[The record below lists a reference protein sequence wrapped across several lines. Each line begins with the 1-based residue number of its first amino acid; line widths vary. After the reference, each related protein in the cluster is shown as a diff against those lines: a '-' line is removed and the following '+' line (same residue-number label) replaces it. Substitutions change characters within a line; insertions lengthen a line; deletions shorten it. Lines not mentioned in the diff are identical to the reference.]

1 MTTLENQVENI
12 LIFKTNV
19 RSRKDLKKLSRCIE
33 EDQRLKSWNVDM
45 EDIDKV
51 LRVVA
56 SDISIDDV
64 ILLLQKAG
72 FSCEELQD

>member
-19 RSRKDLKKLSRCIE
+19 RSRKDLKKLAKCIE
-33 EDQRLKSWNVDM
+33 EDQRLISWNLDI

-51 LRVVA
+51 LRIVA
-56 SDISIDDV
+56 SDISAVEV
-64 ILLLQKAG
+64 IYLLKKAG